1 MVPVQGLGVSTRWEE
16 EVKRRPMNL
25 TDAEIVALFV
35 AATAGDIH
43 CGPDLQALRRAA
55 QKLGAEIEDRKL
67 PLARKNEHGSADR
80 FAAKRLGRRVESDR
94 AVWKRYAKKEGLEK

>member
-1 MVPVQGLGVSTRWEE
+1 MT
-16 EVKRRPMNL
+16 L
-25 TDAEIVALFV
+25 TDAELVALFV
-35 AATAGDIH
+35 AATSGDIH

-55 QKLGAEIEDRKL
+55 LKLATEIEDRKL

-94 AVWKRYAKKEGLEK
+94 AVWKRYAKKEGLEP